1 MAEAINTLNRRGLEY
16 NIPDDLTKISFSEN
30 DVVYT
35 DLPELVKLSTPAR
48 IILFNESNPTRSLEE
63 AIIASKGLSKYRE
76 VAVGIDPG
84 RLFTAAVVADGELAS
99 WLRTDSLSELVG
111 YVNKVIDSTPSMSYR
126 IRVGCNSLGLKIA
139 GALKE
144 SVKSRA
150 AIELVSEKHSSPS
163 LMHRNPFVFR
173 VVSKVKTSRRK
184 DLYAA
189 VSIAL
194 RRGQV
199 IENGQSSSQ

>member
-1 MAEAINTLNRRGLEY
+1 LTEVINTLNLRGLEY
-16 NIPDDLTKISFSEN
+16 VIPNDFTKISFNEN

-35 DLPELVKLSTPAR
+35 DLLELAKLSTSAR
-48 IILFNESNPTRSLEE
+48 IVLFNESNPAKSLEE
-63 AIIASKGLSKYRE
+63 AILASKGRSKYKE

-84 RLFTAAVVADGELAS
+84 RLITVAVITDGELAS
-99 WLRTDSLSELVG
+99 WLRTDSLSALMD
-111 YVNKVIDSTPSMSYR
+111 YVNKIIESTPSVSYR
-126 IRVGCNSLGLKIA
+126 IRVGCNALGLKIA
-139 GALKE
+139 KALKD

-150 AIELVSEKHSSPS
+150 VVELVSEKHSSPS

-173 VVSKVKTSRRK
+173 VVSRVKTSRRK

-194 RRGQV
+194 RKGQV
-199 IENGQSSSQ
+199 IENG